1 MNIFICTATA
11 QFPSERFMKSEN
23 EPEVLTPNKKQIILN
38 SSDELFADIR
48 DKHFNAVGHVLSRKA
63 KHISALYDVKPG
75 ETVEQMSK
83 FVMQLPHL
91 KNSKR
96 LLAIRKCI
104 FEFFRFSK
112 LYNKL
117 FKQ

>member
-1 MNIFICTATA
+1 MKNFICIFYYLNIFICAATA

-104 FEFFRFSK
+104 F
-112 LYNKL
+112 
-117 FKQ
+117 